1 MTPAAASETAPGAS
15 TSPSVAAP
23 GPTWSAGRIVALV
36 TGSVV
41 LLGSLALGLGGGALA
56 LLDHTQR
63 DDQGFLMSGTTEL
76 TTPTYAITSTA
87 ITLHSDVAA
96 LPESLLGDLKVTSS
110 AEVPVFIGIAS
121 TADVRAYLGGV
132 EHATLSDYTDKP
144 VYTTSG
150 GGAPTAPPSTQRFW
164 VATSSGAAA
173 QQLVWPVTDGDW
185 TLVVMNA
192 DGSRGV
198 GSDVAVGATF
208 PAVDWLVPTLLVSA
222 GFGLVVASGL
232 FVLAFH
238 RNRRV

>member
-1 MTPAAASETAPGAS
+1 
-15 TSPSVAAP
+15 
-23 GPTWSAGRIVALV
+23 
-36 TGSVV
+36 
-41 LLGSLALGLGGGALA
+41 
-56 LLDHTQR
+56 
-63 DDQGFLMSGTTEL
+63 MSGTTEL

-96 LPESLLGDLKVTSS
+96 LPESLLGDLKVTSN
-110 AEVPVFIGIAS
+110 ADVPVFIGIAS
-121 TADVRAYLGGV
+121 TADVRAYLGDV
-132 EHATLSDYTDKP
+132 EHATLTDYTDKP

-150 GGAPTAPPSTQRFW
+150 RGAPAAPPSAQPIW

-198 GSDVAVGATF
+198 VSDVAVGATF

-222 GFGLVVASGL
+222 GFGLVVASAL
-232 FVLAFH
+232 LVLALH
-238 RNRRV
+238 RSRQD